1 MRNRGF
7 KLLIVVLM
15 LLAAAGA
22 GIYGYNIGVAHGI
35 AQSAALAERVAAA
48 PGVAPVVFYPRPWG
62 FGFGFFPFAPL
73 FFIVF
78 WLLILRGLFWRGPR
92 WGRGYGYG
100 YGCGY
105 GGVPPAFDEWHRRAH
120 GASTPSTEPPPTNL

>member
-1 MRNRGF
+1 MGSRFGVKVLF
-7 KLLIVVLM
+7 AVLLV
-15 LLAAAGA
+15 AAAIGA
-22 GIYGYNIGVAHGI
+22 GMYGYNVGVAQGI
-35 AQSAALAERVAAA
+35 AQSAAAAA
-48 PGVAPVVFYPRPWG
+48 QTGTQPAPVMFYPRPWG

-78 WLLILRGLFWRGPR
+78 WILILRGLFWRGPR

-100 YGCGY
+100 YRCGY

-120 GASTPSTEPPPTNL
+120 GQAAADKPAPPQNV